1 MAGWGAWFLDG
12 PVFEDDDGESI
23 YGSGGDGRP
32 EKVWMAW
39 DEDVGWVM
47 GDPEDE
53 GAVSYR
59 LVRSGIDRRVDG
71 DPLLTDTAI
80 GYYDVERD

>member
-1 MAGWGAWFLDG
+1 MAGWRARFLDG

-39 DEDVGWVM
+39 DEDVGWVT

-53 GAVSYR
+53 GAR
-59 LVRSGIDRRVDG
+59 
-71 DPLLTDTAI
+71 
-80 GYYDVERD
+80 